1 MSRSY
6 TASESGDVD
15 SNGLVRGG
23 SSHSPPSSPPRQ
35 RGTNPQSTCST
46 TSASIA
52 KAVLG
57 PPANPASA
65 LSPIANRMR
74 ERDADAME
82 KYLLRNRSG
91 SHTSSTD
98 NKSQTGSNYSSGGP
112 SRNGDSISP
121 LNYILPSGA
130 STPRKLRSS
139 VSAAQLRTPGDSV
152 GALSPRTIQV
162 QPESR
167 HRAGTGPTSRPTHS
181 SVFNKTPSIS
191 TSPQQDVLQESE
203 SYIGPP
209 SQYAQFPD
217 PPEIHA
223 TAQTAS
229 RRKGFHLISKPL
241 PTLDQHTNSVH
252 RRGMSVTSARGA
264 S

>member
-1 MSRSY
+1 MSQSN
-6 TASESGDVD
+6 TASESGDID
-15 SNGLVRGG
+15 SNGLVRGARGG
-23 SSHSPPSSPPRQ
+23 SSPSSPPRQ
-35 RGTNPQSTCST
+35 PAVNSHPTVSGSIPKTN
-46 TSASIA
+46 
-52 KAVLG
+52 LG
-57 PPANPASA
+57 PPVNPASA

-91 SHTSSTD
+91 SQGTSSTD
-98 NKSQTGSNYSSGGP
+98 NKSQTGSTYSSGGP
-112 SRNGDSISP
+112 SRNGDIVSP
-121 LNYILPSGA
+121 LNHIPLSGA

-139 VSAAQLRTPGDSV
+139 VSAAQLRTPVDPV
-152 GALSPRTIQV
+152 GVHSSRTIQV

-167 HRAGTGPTSRPTHS
+167 HRAGTGPTSRPALS
-181 SVFNKTPSIS
+181 SVFSKAPSIS

-209 SQYAQFPD
+209 SQFAQFPD

-223 TAQTAS
+223 SVQTAS

-241 PTLDQHTNSVH
+241 PTVDQHTNSVH
-252 RRGMSVTSARGA
+252 RRGMSATSARGA